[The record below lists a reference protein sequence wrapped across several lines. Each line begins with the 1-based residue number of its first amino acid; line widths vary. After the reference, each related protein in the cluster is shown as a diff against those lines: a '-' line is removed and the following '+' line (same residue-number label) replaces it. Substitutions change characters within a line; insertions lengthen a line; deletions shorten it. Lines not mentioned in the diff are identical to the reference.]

1 MIKGFTMDEIINEIA
16 TIEIKTKKY
25 YTDANF
31 NELDNCDFIG
41 ISNQENLY
49 KDLEMLLKFLKS
61 SIKEEYIFKW
71 IIIAM
76 HNILIEFM
84 LAAIRGDSWR
94 SVIRTDKNGNE
105 KIISIIQLYDKYVEN
120 SKHESVINNNDK
132 RRNLLIQLIDIRN
145 NFIHPFFDYELIDKT
160 LIKKMLYNAVDI
172 IEEIVINI
180 ESTRLITD
188 KTKKVIIKI
197 KKEINKI

>member
-1 MIKGFTMDEIINEIA
+1 MDEIINEVA
-16 TIEIKTKKY
+16 TIEIKTKQYNKN
-25 YTDANF
+25 ANL
-31 NELDNCDFIG
+31 NELDNWDFIG
-41 ISNQENLY
+41 VSNEENLY

-71 IIIAM
+71 VIIAI

-84 LAAIRGDSWR
+84 LTAVRGNSWK
-94 SVIRTDKNGNE
+94 SVIRADKNNNE
-105 KIISIIQLYDKYVEN
+105 KIISIMQLYDKYAEN
-120 SKHESVINNNDK
+120 RENENIIKNNDK
-132 RRNLLIQLIDIRN
+132 RRNLLMQLIDIRN

-180 ESTRLITD
+180 ESIRLINY
-188 KTKKVIIKI
+188 KMKKIIIKI
-197 KKEINKI
+197 KKEIDNI

>member
-1 MIKGFTMDEIINEIA
+1 MDEIINEVA
-16 TIEIKTKKY
+16 TIEIKTKQYNKN
-25 YTDANF
+25 ANL

-41 ISNQENLY
+41 ISNEENLY

-71 IIIAM
+71 VIIAI

-84 LAAIRGDSWR
+84 LTAVRGNSWK
-94 SVIRTDKNGNE
+94 SVIRADKNNNE
-105 KIISIIQLYDKYVEN
+105 KIISIMQLYDKYAEN
-120 SKHESVINNNDK
+120 RENENIIKNNDK
-132 RRNLLIQLIDIRN
+132 RRNLLMQLIDIRN

-180 ESTRLITD
+180 ESIRLINY
-188 KTKKVIIKI
+188 KMKKIIIKI
-197 KKEINKI
+197 KKEIDNI

>member
-1 MIKGFTMDEIINEIA
+1 MNKIINEIA
-16 TIEIKTKKY
+16 TIEIKTKQYNKN
-25 YTDANF
+25 ANL
-31 NELDNCDFIG
+31 NELNNCDFIG
-41 ISNQENLY
+41 VSNEENLY

-71 IIIAM
+71 VIIAI

-84 LAAIRGDSWR
+84 LTAVRGNSWK
-94 SVIRTDKNGNE
+94 SVIRADKNNNE
-105 KIISIIQLYDKYVEN
+105 KIISIMQLYDKYAEN
-120 SKHESVINNNDK
+120 RENENIIKNNDK
-132 RRNLLIQLIDIRN
+132 RRNLLMQLIDIRN

-180 ESTRLITD
+180 ESIRLINY
-188 KTKKVIIKI
+188 KMKKIIIKI
-197 KKEINKI
+197 KKEIDNI

>member
-1 MIKGFTMDEIINEIA
+1 MNEIINEVA
-16 TIEIKTKKY
+16 TIEIKTKQYNKN
-25 YTDANF
+25 ANL

-41 ISNQENLY
+41 VSNEENLY

-71 IIIAM
+71 VIIAI

-84 LAAIRGDSWR
+84 LTAVRGNSWK
-94 SVIRTDKNGNE
+94 SVIRADKNNNE
-105 KIISIIQLYDKYVEN
+105 KIISIIQLYDKYAEN
-120 SKHESVINNNDK
+120 RENENIIKNNDK
-132 RRNLLIQLIDIRN
+132 RRNLLMQLIDIRN

-180 ESTRLITD
+180 ESIRLINY
-188 KTKKVIIKI
+188 KMKKIIIKI
-197 KKEINKI
+197 KKEIDNI

>member
-1 MIKGFTMDEIINEIA
+1 MNEIINEVA
-16 TIEIKTKKY
+16 TIEIKTKQYNKN
-25 YTDANF
+25 ANL

-41 ISNQENLY
+41 VSNEENLY

-71 IIIAM
+71 VIIAI

-84 LAAIRGDSWR
+84 LTAVRGNSWK
-94 SVIRTDKNGNE
+94 SVIRADKNNNE
-105 KIISIIQLYDKYVEN
+105 KIISIMQLYDKYAEN
-120 SKHESVINNNDK
+120 RENENIIKNNDK
-132 RRNLLIQLIDIRN
+132 RRNLLMQLIDIRN

-180 ESTRLITD
+180 ESIRLINY
-188 KTKKVIIKI
+188 KMKKIIIKI
-197 KKEINKI
+197 KKEIDNI

>member
-1 MIKGFTMDEIINEIA
+1 MNEIINEVA
-16 TIEIKTKKY
+16 TIEIKTKQYNKN
-25 YTDANF
+25 ANL

-41 ISNQENLY
+41 VSNEENLY

-71 IIIAM
+71 VIIAI

-84 LAAIRGDSWR
+84 LTAVRGNSWK
-94 SVIRTDKNGNE
+94 SVIKADKNNNE
-105 KIISIIQLYDKYVEN
+105 KIISIMQLYDKYAEN
-120 SKHESVINNNDK
+120 RENENIIKNNDK
-132 RRNLLIQLIDIRN
+132 RRNLLMQLIDIRN

-180 ESTRLITD
+180 ESIRLINY
-188 KTKKVIIKI
+188 KMKKIIIKI
-197 KKEINKI
+197 KKEIDNI

>member
-61 SIKEEYIFKW
+61 SIKEEYIFK
-71 IIIAM
+71 
-76 HNILIEFM
+76 
-84 LAAIRGDSWR
+84 
-94 SVIRTDKNGNE
+94 
-105 KIISIIQLYDKYVEN
+105 
-120 SKHESVINNNDK
+120 
-132 RRNLLIQLIDIRN
+132 
-145 NFIHPFFDYELIDKT
+145 
-160 LIKKMLYNAVDI
+160 
-172 IEEIVINI
+172 
-180 ESTRLITD
+180 
-188 KTKKVIIKI
+188 
-197 KKEINKI
+197 

>member
-1 MIKGFTMDEIINEIA
+1 MNKIINEIA
-16 TIEIKTKKY
+16 TIEIKTKQYNKN
-25 YTDANF
+25 ANL

-41 ISNQENLY
+41 VSNEENLY

-71 IIIAM
+71 VIIAI

-84 LAAIRGDSWR
+84 LTAVRGNSWK
-94 SVIRTDKNGNE
+94 SVIKADKNNNE
-105 KIISIIQLYDKYVEN
+105 KIISIMQLYDKYAEN
-120 SKHESVINNNDK
+120 RENENIIKNNDK
-132 RRNLLIQLIDIRN
+132 RRNLLMQLIDIRN

-180 ESTRLITD
+180 ESIRLINY
-188 KTKKVIIKI
+188 KMKKIIIKI
-197 KKEINKI
+197 KKEIDNI